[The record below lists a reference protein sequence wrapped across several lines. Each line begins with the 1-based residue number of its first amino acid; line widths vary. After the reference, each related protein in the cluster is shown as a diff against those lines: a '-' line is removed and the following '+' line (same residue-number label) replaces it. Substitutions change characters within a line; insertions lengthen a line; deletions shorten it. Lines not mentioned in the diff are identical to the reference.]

1 MDIILKEIVAI
12 IKEETENINKK
23 IYGTTFLEILKEKIL
38 DKKDQITL
46 KNLQIHNSNINLEEN
61 INIHEKKLFF
71 KLSFFKT
78 PKSLL
83 KFKLDKN
90 LLFIVFKDLVKID
103 ILNHN
108 TQKYIN
114 IRLKTFM
121 GVTLSRGTECNLN
134 FPKNSLI
141 MQLESDDIDL
151 NIEKK
156 RDEII

>member
-12 IKEETENINKK
+12 VKEETENISKK

-38 DKKDQITL
+38 NRKDQILL
-46 KNLQIHNSNINLEEN
+46 KNLQIQNSNIDLEEN
-61 INIHEKKLFF
+61 INILDKNLFI
-71 KLSFFKT
+71 KLSYFKT

-90 LLFIVFKDLVKID
+90 LLLIVFKELVKID
-103 ILNHN
+103 ILNQN

-114 IRLKTFM
+114 LSLKTFT
-121 GVTLSRGTECNLN
+121 GVTLSKGTECNMK

-141 MQLESDDIDL
+141 IQLEFDDIDL

-156 RDEII
+156 QEETI

>member
-38 DKKDQITL
+38 NRQNQIL
-46 KNLQIHNSNINLEEN
+46 SINLQMQNSNIDLEEN
-61 INIHEKKLFF
+61 INVLDKNLFF
-71 KLSFFKT
+71 KLSFFRN

-83 KFKLDKN
+83 KIKLDKN
-90 LLFIVFKDLVKID
+90 FLLIVFKELVKID
-103 ILNHN
+103 ILNQN

-114 IRLKTFM
+114 ISLKAFT

-156 RDEII
+156 QDETI

>member
-12 IKEETENINKK
+12 IKEESANINKK

-38 DKKDQITL
+38 NRQDQILLT
-46 KNLQIHNSNINLEEN
+46 NLQIQNSNINLEEI
-61 INIHEKKLFF
+61 INVLDKNLFF
-71 KLSFFKT
+71 KLSLFKT

-90 LLFIVFKDLVKID
+90 LLLIVLKEFVKID
-103 ILNHN
+103 IYNED

-114 IRLKTFM
+114 ISLKTFT
-121 GVTLSRGTECNLN
+121 GVTLSKGTECNLN

-141 MQLESDDIDL
+141 MQLETDDIDL
-151 NIEKK
+151 DIEKK
-156 RDEII
+156 QDETI